1 MAQNQVVAASYRRTA
16 YGGLTIPVGIRRVAG
31 SIEIA
36 RPLYRRFSRSGAHG
50 TFYFVGVDA
59 IVFLDQTNSGHRGVF
74 VRCISGDA
82 GFCDAQRR
90 CARQLWIVHR
100 LDAWDVIAS
109 LPSCRL

>member
-1 MAQNQVVAASYRRTA
+1 VAHPIAAPYRRTTL
-16 YGGLTIPVGIRRVAG
+16 GGITYPIGVRRVAG

-36 RPLYRRFSRSGAHG
+36 RPLYRRLSRSGAHG
-50 TFYFVGVDA
+50 VYYFIGVDA

-82 GFCDAQRR
+82 GFCDALRR
-90 CARQLWIVHR
+90 CAHTLWAAR
-100 LDAWDVIAS
+100 GLDARDVIAA